1 MEDIFASETIIR
13 DYKQS
18 KSPIQFDLYNANRDV
33 VYVNPFA
40 KDFVKNSGSIRI
52 GVSQKEDE
60 DFKSIELMRLQFNI
74 DIFDFLSRPFFLFD
88 KKVNLSSYFSVN
100 QFQSGIID
108 IPFEA
113 EIEDLNLRIPLKFME
128 HVCVTFFEGKSKGN
142 KLHEQGSYVVVEN
155 TSLESVKVN
164 LIDLFKGINEN
175 EKIKIT
181 NNDFNKDKTNYE
193 LMRVWTNQQSQCEM
207 PILNKSKDSSD
218 KIEPISYLSHMQFQ
232 SNIIDIQHKF
242 DLSKIESI
250 ETTIMGRTKVMYH
263 LLGYSNNY
271 PKFGELGKS
280 IF

>member
-1 MEDIFASETIIR
+1 MEDIFASEIILR

-60 DFKSIELMRLQFNI
+60 DFKSIELMRLQFDI

-128 HVCVTFFEGKSKGN
+128 HCCITFFEGKSKGN

-181 NNDFNKDKTNYE
+181 NNDFNEDKTNYE
-193 LMRVWTNQQSQCEM
+193 LMRIWTKNHNQFEVHV
-207 PILNKSKDSSD
+207 LNKSKDSLD
-218 KIEPISYLSHMQFQ
+218 KIEPINSFSANQFQ
-232 SNIIDIQHKF
+232 AGIVDVKYKF

-263 LLGYSNNY
+263 LLGSSNNY